1 MRIET
6 VIFCIAVGAGAIA
19 LWVDVRFPKLMPW
32 NLRRLLVHLIAA
44 IAVVYVVGPAMGFV
58 AHSGLPAANLAS
70 VFCVGFP
77 VLVYEF
83 LVGAWMIKL
92 AQASGAGFRA

>member
-1 MRIET
+1 
-6 VIFCIAVGAGAIA
+6 
-19 LWVDVRFPKLMPW
+19 VRFPKLMPW
-32 NLRRLLVHLIAA
+32 SLRRLLVHLIAA

-58 AHSGLPAANLAS
+58 ARSGVPAANLAS

-83 LVGAWMIKL
+83 LVGAWMIRL